1 MITPLY
7 ALPLTALFIALSA
20 RVINY
25 RKAQRISL
33 GDGDDPELRGR
44 VRAHGNCAEFAPMG
58 LVLLLMAELAQAPAP
73 ALHFAGAA
81 LLTGRVLHAWAI
93 GWRGPFAA
101 RVAGMVLTFLSLAAA
116 ALAAVLA

>member
-7 ALPLTALFIALSA
+7 ALPLTALFIVLSA

-73 ALHFAGAA
+73 ALHFAGTA